1 MKFNQRTK
9 STPNKFQIRF
19 PSQNLIL
26 FQPDLC
32 FREGM
37 RLNMAKVAKETEKT
51 FEENL
56 KYIGLNLDKL
66 PTFLKKYEGLNF
78 RPSNSYDDAVYKVYK
93 YVNIKEIEILITPE
107 NRLTDIKQRYKLS
120 SPICEYL
127 DSESEENIEKFA
139 KFIKLVT
146 TMNIPRI
153 EEIAKEQEELNE
165 KIPFEVKY
173 PNNFIWQIYYS
184 DYAKKYFMLV
194 PTEEQDNNA
203 LFYLLKEQIANI
215 RARKPRYIFT
225 PISYMEYTGGFL
237 SKSEIDDIEN
247 YLWYFTKDWPNIY
260 EIFDKDN
267 NLFIKI
273 VGQTN
278 IYEKMQT
285 TYSITLY
292 TKEEAVELYK
302 LLKAMFILATGAR
315 EEYNFVTKLNKDGK
329 IEFWSNNTKIEYS
342 KLADF
347 IKVEY
352 VDKIDKLKY
361 EEKEKKEL
369 KRKLDK
375 FKLIIEDLTQEYL
388 LRQKQIATFLEC
400 KKTFF
405 GRVKYFFKKKK
416 DEKIIKK
423 PEKRVVN
430 EEKKDETLESLYE
443 LKEQYTIEDLINIC
457 TKLEEV
463 KKENTN
469 LTLDL
474 KAFETKEEILSKKND
489 NADLYIKEIDKHKK
503 SIFEFWK
510 FTSKDEMQTL
520 AEAEE
525 EEKNEKTKMKRFFDY
540 DADMEELGKKMDE
553 LQRRKLSKNETDA
566 MFAIRYVPNSFKEL
580 DVNEEEENAETNE
593 LEENKKTRGRKKK
606 VSTATEEDLK
616 RLQQDYQND
625 IEIINAKDFD
635 IFGGL
640 IEDKTKIKAIDNQK
654 HREIEKDKYKVLN
667 INMDTDIE
675 AYKENINGYLKLIK
689 EALNK
694 IQAPYDMSVYCVNN
708 KKSIEGMHI
717 FDINPK
723 NAIEQELRSKKEK
736 IQLCKINIKENTPA
750 VFYTNIIFYDNFN
763 KTLPLGM
770 NLSTEVLLDTN
781 KLKLKFLKEESFFVN
796 YKVNEFDFNTKEI
809 VVYEYDVGE

>member
-1 MKFNQRTK
+1 
-9 STPNKFQIRF
+9 
-19 PSQNLIL
+19 
-26 FQPDLC
+26 
-32 FREGM
+32 
-37 RLNMAKVAKETEKT
+37 MAKVEKETEKT

-66 PTFLKKYEGLNF
+66 PTFLKKYEGLNY
-78 RPSNSYDDAVYKVYK
+78 RPSNSYEDAVYKIYK

-153 EEIAKEQEELNE
+153 EELAKEQEELNE

-173 PNNFIWQIYYS
+173 PNNYMWQIYYS

-203 LFYLLKEQIANI
+203 LFYLLKEQIASV
-215 RARKPRYIFT
+215 RAKKPRYIFV
-225 PISYMEYTGGFL
+225 PISHMEYTGVLL
-237 SKSEIDDIEN
+237 SKSEIDDVEN

-273 VGQTN
+273 VGQTT

-292 TKEEAVELYK
+292 AKQEALEFYK

-315 EEYNFVTKLNKDGK
+315 EEYNFKTKINEEGK
-329 IEFWSNNTKIEYS
+329 IEFWNNNTKMKYS
-342 KLADF
+342 QLADF

-352 VDKIDKLKY
+352 VNKIDKLKY

-369 KRKLDK
+369 KRKLGK
-375 FKLIIEDLTQEYL
+375 FKSIIEDLTQEYL

-400 KKTFF
+400 KKTFL
-405 GRVKYFFKKKK
+405 GKVRYFFKKKK

-423 PEKRVVN
+423 PEKRIIN

-525 EEKNEKTKMKRFFDY
+525 EEKNEKTKMKRYFDY
-540 DADMEELGKKMDE
+540 DEDMEELGKKMDE

-606 VSTATEEDLK
+606 ISTVVEEDLE
-616 RLQQDYQND
+616 RLQQEYQND

-675 AYKENINGYLKLIK
+675 AYKENINSYLKLIK

-694 IQAPYDMSVYCVNN
+694 IQSPYDMSVYCINN
-708 KKSIEGMHI
+708 KKSIEGIHI

-723 NAIEQELRSKKEK
+723 NAIEQELRDKNSK

-750 VFYTNIIFYDNFN
+750 VFYTNIMFFDNFN
-763 KTLPLGM
+763 KTLPIGM
-770 NLSTEVLLDTN
+770 DLSSEVLLDTN
-781 KLKLKFLKEESFFVN
+781 KLNLKFAKEESFYVN
-796 YKVNEFDFNTKEI
+796 YKVDEFDFNTKEI
-809 VVYEYDVGE
+809 VVYEYDVAE

>member
-1 MKFNQRTK
+1 
-9 STPNKFQIRF
+9 
-19 PSQNLIL
+19 
-26 FQPDLC
+26 
-32 FREGM
+32 
-37 RLNMAKVAKETEKT
+37 MAKITKETEKT

-56 KYIGLNLDKL
+56 KYIGLNLNKI

-78 RPSNSYDDAVYKVYK
+78 RPSKSYDETIYKVYK
-93 YVNIKEIEILITPE
+93 YVNIKEIQILITPE

-120 SPICEYL
+120 SPIYEYL
-127 DSESEENIEKFA
+127 DSEKEENIEKFA

-146 TMNIPRI
+146 TVNQDRI
-153 EEIAKEQEELNE
+153 EEISKEQEELNE
-165 KIPFEVKY
+165 RIPFEVKY

-194 PTEEQDNNA
+194 ATEEQDNNA
-203 LFYLLKEQIANI
+203 LFYLLKEQIANV
-215 RARKPRYIFT
+215 RARKPRYIFV
-225 PISYMEYTGGFL
+225 PISHMEYTGEFL

-247 YLWYFTKDWPNIY
+247 YLWYFTKEWPNIY
-260 EIFDKDN
+260 EVFDKDN
-267 NLFIKI
+267 NMFMKI

-278 IYEKMQT
+278 IYEKMRT
-285 TYSITLY
+285 TYSITLD
-292 TKEEAVELYK
+292 TKEKAIELYK

-315 EEYNFVTKLNKDGK
+315 EEYKFVTKINKEGE
-329 IEFWSNNTKIEYS
+329 IEFWNNNTKIEYK
-342 KLADF
+342 KLSEY
-347 IKVEY
+347 IKLEY
-352 VDKIDKLKY
+352 LDKIDRLKY
-361 EEKEKKEL
+361 EEKERKEL

-375 FKLIIEDLTQEYL
+375 FKVVIEELTQEYL

-405 GRVKYFFKKKK
+405 GRVRYFFRKKK
-416 DEKIIKK
+416 DEKVVKK
-423 PEKRVVN
+423 PEKRETS
-430 EEKKDETLESLYE
+430 EEKKDETIEALYE

-457 TKLEEV
+457 TKLGEI
-463 KKENTN
+463 KKENSN

-474 KAFETKEEILSKKND
+474 KAIETKKEILSKKID

-525 EEKNEKTKMKRFFDY
+525 NEENEKAKMRRYFDY
-540 DADMEELGKKMDE
+540 DTDIEDLGIKMDE

-566 MFAIRYVPNSFKEL
+566 IFAIKQVQNSFREL
-580 DVNEEEENAETNE
+580 EEQKIDNEEEKDLEEN
-593 LEENKKTRGRKKK
+593 EENKKTRTKKK
-606 VSTATEEDLK
+606 KETVLEKDLK
-616 RLQQDYQND
+616 ELQREYQNN
-625 IEIINAKDFD
+625 IEVINAKDFD
-635 IFGGL
+635 IFGGV
-640 IEDKTKIKAIDNQK
+640 IEDKTKIKAINNVK

-667 INMDTDIE
+667 INMDTDLE
-675 AYKENINGYLKLIK
+675 AYTQNVQGYLQLIK

-694 IQAPYDMSVYCVNN
+694 IQSPYDMSVYCLNT
-708 KKSIEGMHI
+708 KKSIDGIHI

-723 NAIEQELRSKKEK
+723 IAIEEELRSKKTK
-736 IQLCKINIKENTPA
+736 LLLCKINIKENTPA

-781 KLKLKFLKEESFFVN
+781 KLNLKFIKEDSFYVN
-796 YKVNEFDFNTKEI
+796 YKVNEFEFSTKEI
-809 VVYEYDVGE
+809 VVYEYDVEN

>member
-1 MKFNQRTK
+1 
-9 STPNKFQIRF
+9 
-19 PSQNLIL
+19 
-26 FQPDLC
+26 
-32 FREGM
+32 
-37 RLNMAKVAKETEKT
+37 MAKVAKEIEKT

-315 EEYNFVTKLNKDGK
+315 EEYNFVTKLNKD
-329 IEFWSNNTKIEYS
+329 
-342 KLADF
+342 
-347 IKVEY
+347 
-352 VDKIDKLKY
+352 
-361 EEKEKKEL
+361 
-369 KRKLDK
+369 
-375 FKLIIEDLTQEYL
+375 
-388 LRQKQIATFLEC
+388 
-400 KKTFF
+400 
-405 GRVKYFFKKKK
+405 
-416 DEKIIKK
+416 
-423 PEKRVVN
+423 
-430 EEKKDETLESLYE
+430 
-443 LKEQYTIEDLINIC
+443 
-457 TKLEEV
+457 
-463 KKENTN
+463 
-469 LTLDL
+469 
-474 KAFETKEEILSKKND
+474 
-489 NADLYIKEIDKHKK
+489 
-503 SIFEFWK
+503 
-510 FTSKDEMQTL
+510 
-520 AEAEE
+520 
-525 EEKNEKTKMKRFFDY
+525 
-540 DADMEELGKKMDE
+540 
-553 LQRRKLSKNETDA
+553 
-566 MFAIRYVPNSFKEL
+566 
-580 DVNEEEENAETNE
+580 
-593 LEENKKTRGRKKK
+593 
-606 VSTATEEDLK
+606 
-616 RLQQDYQND
+616 
-625 IEIINAKDFD
+625 
-635 IFGGL
+635 
-640 IEDKTKIKAIDNQK
+640 
-654 HREIEKDKYKVLN
+654 
-667 INMDTDIE
+667 
-675 AYKENINGYLKLIK
+675 
-689 EALNK
+689 
-694 IQAPYDMSVYCVNN
+694 
-708 KKSIEGMHI
+708 
-717 FDINPK
+717 
-723 NAIEQELRSKKEK
+723 
-736 IQLCKINIKENTPA
+736 
-750 VFYTNIIFYDNFN
+750 
-763 KTLPLGM
+763 
-770 NLSTEVLLDTN
+770 
-781 KLKLKFLKEESFFVN
+781 
-796 YKVNEFDFNTKEI
+796 
-809 VVYEYDVGE
+809 

>member
-1 MKFNQRTK
+1 
-9 STPNKFQIRF
+9 
-19 PSQNLIL
+19 
-26 FQPDLC
+26 
-32 FREGM
+32 
-37 RLNMAKVAKETEKT
+37 MAKVAKETEKT

-66 PTFLKKYEGLNF
+66 PAFLKKYEGLNF

-93 YVNIKEIEILITPE
+93 YVNIKDIEILITPE

-127 DSESEENIEKFA
+127 DSENEENIEKFA
-139 KFIKLVT
+139 KFIKMVT
-146 TMNIPRI
+146 TMSIPRI

-237 SKSEIDDIEN
+237 SKSEIDDMEN

-278 IYEKMQT
+278 IYEKMRT

-292 TKEEAVELYK
+292 TKEEALELYK

-315 EEYNFVTKLNKDGK
+315 EEYHFTTKISKDGN

-342 KLADF
+342 KLAEF

-405 GRVKYFFKKKK
+405 GRVRYFFKKKK
-416 DEKIIKK
+416 DEKVIKK

-474 KAFETKEEILSKKND
+474 KAIEAKEEILSKKND

-525 EEKNEKTKMKRFFDY
+525 EEENEKTKMKRYFDY
-540 DADMEELGKKMDE
+540 DEDMEELGKKMDE

-580 DVNEEEENAETNE
+580 ESSDEEENTEINE
-593 LEENKKTRGRKKK
+593 VEESKKTRGRKKK
-606 VSTATEEDLK
+606 VTTAIEEDLK
-616 RLQQDYQND
+616 KLQQDYQND

-640 IEDKTKIKAIDNQK
+640 IEDKTKIKSINNQK

-675 AYKENINGYLKLIK
+675 AYKENIHGYLQLIK

-708 KKSIEGMHI
+708 KKSIEGIHI

-723 NAIEQELRSKKEK
+723 NAIEQELRSKKAK

-750 VFYTNIIFYDNFN
+750 VFYTNIMFYDNFN
-763 KTLPLGM
+763 KTLPVGM
-770 NLSTEVLLDTN
+770 NLSTELLLDTN
-781 KLKLKFLKEESFFVN
+781 KLNLKFAKEESFYVN
-796 YKVNEFDFNTKEI
+796 YKVDEFDFNTKEI
-809 VVYEYDVGE
+809 VVYEYDVEE

>member
-1 MKFNQRTK
+1 
-9 STPNKFQIRF
+9 
-19 PSQNLIL
+19 
-26 FQPDLC
+26 
-32 FREGM
+32 
-37 RLNMAKVAKETEKT
+37 MAKITKETEKT

-56 KYIGLNLDKL
+56 KYIGLNLNKI

-78 RPSNSYDDAVYKVYK
+78 RPSKSYDETIYKVYK

-127 DSESEENIEKFA
+127 DSEKEENIEKFA

-146 TMNIPRI
+146 TIDKDRI
-153 EEIAKEQEELNE
+153 EEIAKEQEELND

-194 PTEEQDNNA
+194 ATEEQDNNA
-203 LFYLLKEQIANI
+203 LFYLLKEQIANV
-215 RARKPRYIFT
+215 RARKPRYIFI
-225 PISYMEYTGGFL
+225 PISHMEYTGEFL

-247 YLWYFTKDWPNIY
+247 YLWYFTKEWPNIY
-260 EIFDKDN
+260 EVFDKDDN
-267 NLFIKI
+267 MFIKI
-273 VGQTN
+273 VGETN
-278 IYEKMQT
+278 IYEKMRT
-285 TYSITLY
+285 TYSITLD
-292 TKEEAVELYK
+292 TKEKAVELYK

-315 EEYNFVTKLNKDGK
+315 EEYNFVTKLNSDGE
-329 IEFWSNNTKIEYS
+329 IEFWQSNTKIEYN
-342 KLADF
+342 KLSEY
-347 IKVEY
+347 IKLEY
-352 VDKIDKLKY
+352 LDKIDRLKY
-361 EEKEKKEL
+361 EEKERKEL
-369 KRKLDK
+369 KRKLSK
-375 FKLIIEDLTQEYL
+375 FKIIIEDLTQEYL

-405 GRVKYFFKKKK
+405 GRVRYFFKKKRK
-416 DEKIIKK
+416 DEKIVKK
-423 PEKRVVN
+423 PEKRERN
-430 EEKKDETLESLYE
+430 EEKKDETLETLYG

-457 TKLEEV
+457 TKLEEI
-463 KKENTN
+463 KKENSN

-474 KAFETKEEILSKKND
+474 KAIETKKEILSKKID
-489 NADLYIKEIDKHKK
+489 NAYLYIKEIDKYKK

-525 EEKNEKTKMKRFFDY
+525 EEENEKTKIKRYFDY
-540 DADMEELGKKMDE
+540 DADLENLGIKMDE

-566 MFAIRYVPNSFKEL
+566 MFAMRLVPNSFREVEEKTL
-580 DVNEEEENAETNE
+580 GNEEVED
-593 LEENKKTRGRKKK
+593 LEEQEESKKTRTKKK
-606 VSTATEEDLK
+606 KETALEKDLQELQEEY
-616 RLQQDYQND
+616 RND

-640 IEDKTKIKAIDNQK
+640 VEDKTKIKAINNVK

-667 INMDTDIE
+667 VNLDTDIE
-675 AYKENINGYLKLIK
+675 AYTLNIQSYLQLIK

-694 IQAPYDMSVYCVNN
+694 IGSPYDMSVYCLNT

-723 NAIEQELRSKKEK
+723 NAIEKELRNKKSKL
-736 IQLCKINIKENTPA
+736 ILCKINIKENTPA
-750 VFYTNIIFYDNFN
+750 VFYTNIMFYDNFN
-763 KTLPLGM
+763 KTLPVGM
-770 NLSTEVLLDTN
+770 NLSTEILLDAN
-781 KLKLKFLKEESFFVN
+781 KLNLKFVKEDSFYVN
-796 YKVNEFDFNTKEI
+796 YKVDEFDFNTKEI
-809 VVYEYDVGE
+809 VVYEYNVGE

>member
-1 MKFNQRTK
+1 
-9 STPNKFQIRF
+9 
-19 PSQNLIL
+19 
-26 FQPDLC
+26 
-32 FREGM
+32 
-37 RLNMAKVAKETEKT
+37 MAKITKETEKT

-56 KYIGLNLDKL
+56 KYIGLNLNKI

-78 RPSNSYDDAVYKVYK
+78 RPSKSYDETIYKVYK

-127 DSESEENIEKFA
+127 DSEKEENIEKFA

-146 TMNIPRI
+146 TIDKDRI
-153 EEIAKEQEELNE
+153 EEIAKEQEELND

-194 PTEEQDNNA
+194 ATEEQDNNA
-203 LFYLLKEQIANI
+203 LFYLLKEQIANV
-215 RARKPRYIFT
+215 RARKPRYIFV
-225 PISYMEYTGGFL
+225 PISHMEYTGEFL

-247 YLWYFTKDWPNIY
+247 YLWYFTKEWPNIY
-260 EIFDKDN
+260 EVFDKDDN
-267 NLFIKI
+267 MFIKI
-273 VGQTN
+273 VGETN
-278 IYEKMQT
+278 IYEKMRT
-285 TYSITLY
+285 TYSITLD
-292 TKEEAVELYK
+292 TKEKAVELYK

-315 EEYNFVTKLNKDGK
+315 EEYNFVTKLNSDGE
-329 IEFWSNNTKIEYS
+329 IEFWQNNTKIEYD
-342 KLADF
+342 KLSEY
-347 IKVEY
+347 IKLEY
-352 VDKIDKLKY
+352 LDKIDRLKY
-361 EEKEKKEL
+361 EEKERKEL
-369 KRKLDK
+369 KRKLAK
-375 FKLIIEDLTQEYL
+375 FKIVIEDLTQEYL

-405 GRVKYFFKKKK
+405 GRVRYFFKKKKK
-416 DEKIIKK
+416 DEKIVKK
-423 PEKRVVN
+423 PEKREQS
-430 EEKKDETLESLYE
+430 EEKKDETLEALYG

-457 TKLEEV
+457 TKLEEI
-463 KKENTN
+463 KKENSN

-474 KAFETKEEILSKKND
+474 KAIETKKEILSKKID

-525 EEKNEKTKMKRFFDY
+525 EEENEKTKMKRYFDY
-540 DADMEELGKKMDE
+540 DADLENLGIKMDE

-566 MFAIRYVPNSFKEL
+566 MFAIKLVPNSFREL
-580 DVNEEEENAETNE
+580 EEQGIDNEEEKD
-593 LEENKKTRGRKKK
+593 LEGQEESKKTRTKKK
-606 VSTATEEDLK
+606 KETALEKDLQE
-616 RLQQDYQND
+616 LQKEYQND

-640 IEDKTKIKAIDNQK
+640 VEDKTKIKAINNVK

-667 INMDTDIE
+667 VNLDTDIE
-675 AYKENINGYLKLIK
+675 AYTLNIQSYLQLIK

-694 IQAPYDMSVYCVNN
+694 IVSPYDMSVYCLNT

-723 NAIEQELRSKKEK
+723 NAIEKELRNKKSKL
-736 IQLCKINIKENTPA
+736 ILCKINIKENTPA
-750 VFYTNIIFYDNFN
+750 VFYTNIMFYDNFN
-763 KTLPLGM
+763 KTLPVGM
-770 NLSTEVLLDTN
+770 NLSTEVLLDIN
-781 KLKLKFLKEESFFVN
+781 KLNLKFVKEDSFYVN
-796 YKVNEFDFNTKEI
+796 YKVDEFDFNTKEI
-809 VVYEYDVGE
+809 IVYEYEVEMGI